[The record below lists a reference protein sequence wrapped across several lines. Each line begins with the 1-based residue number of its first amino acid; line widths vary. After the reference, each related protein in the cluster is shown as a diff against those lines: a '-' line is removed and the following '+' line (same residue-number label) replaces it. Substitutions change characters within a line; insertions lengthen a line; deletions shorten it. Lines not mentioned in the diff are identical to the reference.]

1 MLCVCVCV
9 QADQKR
15 AKFFQAEGDHITL
28 LAVYEAWKA
37 NKFSNPWCHEN
48 FIQVGRD
55 QQPLRSLPAGF
66 LRSFCASALL
76 REEGHIGLLQ
86 EGRPGS
92 LSSCW
97 GQYRTVLTWPAAG
110 VLGNLSCRLVR

>member
-1 MLCVCVCV
+1 MLTVVCPVPRPRPRPFILPLPP

-48 FIQVGRD
+48 FIQVRGTE
-55 QQPLRSLPAGF
+55 LRQGLHVVSAWQACQAG
-66 LRSFCASALL
+66 LL
-76 REEGHIGLLQ
+76 RCTPQGA
-86 EGRPGS
+86 
-92 LSSCW
+92 
-97 GQYRTVLTWPAAG
+97 V
-110 VLGNLSCRLVR
+110 

>member
-1 MLCVCVCV
+1 VRCNIVVLQVVATCCKPNLLWLVFDMCLCVSV

-48 FIQVGRD
+48 FIQVG
-55 QQPLRSLPAGF
+55 PAGQM
-66 LRSFCASALL
+66 LRLLCSVEPQTGSSTALVAP
-76 REEGHIGLLQ
+76 GLS
-86 EGRPGS
+86 PS
-92 LSSCW
+92 
-97 GQYRTVLTWPAAG
+97 
-110 VLGNLSCRLVR
+110 

>member
-1 MLCVCVCV
+1 MCRVFLCL

-48 FIQVGRD
+48 FIQVG
-55 QQPLRSLPAGF
+55 A
-66 LRSFCASALL
+66 AV
-76 REEGHIGLLQ
+76 LQ
-86 EGRPGS
+86 
-92 LSSCW
+92 
-97 GQYRTVLTWPAAG
+97 
-110 VLGNLSCRLVR
+110 